1 MEILQPQPAWIPV
14 VRALPDTTKK
24 VLATYLNKA
33 GKRRIVIANWI
44 QARTQKSPWDDQD
57 IDIAEYD
64 ESSDEC
70 FLKEG
75 WYECVENC
83 EDYGMWWIYE
93 GEVTHWM
100 SMPPSPTS
108 EENFHV

>member
-1 MEILQPQPAWIPV
+1 MDSWTPV
-14 VRALPDTTKK
+14 AKALPDTTKK

-33 GKRRIVIANWI
+33 GKRRTVIANWV
-44 QARTQKSPWDDQD
+44 QARTQETRWEDESGCT
-57 IDIAEYD
+57 EYD
-64 ESSDEC
+64 ESSDEF

-83 EDYGMWWIYE
+83 EEYDMWWIYE

-100 SMPPSPTS
+100 PLPLSPR
-108 EENFHV
+108 ENI

>member
-1 MEILQPQPAWIPV
+1 METLQPQPAWIPV

-100 SMPPSPTS
+100 SMPPSPIR
-108 EENFHV
+108 EEN